1 MELFLDLV
9 WAVLAVGGIL
19 AVLRKQAASREI
31 APGSHT
37 REVIAVA
44 VLVFLLFPVIS
55 ASDDLH
61 ATQIILE
68 DTSKR
73 LCQATATFQS
83 AMATPPIVSAL
94 ALLALYSLFTLIA
107 LRAQLPQVAAG
118 RVLDGERLPHDG
130 RSPPL

>member
-19 AVLRKQAASREI
+19 AVLRKQTASREI
-31 APGSHT
+31 VPGSHT

-73 LCQATATFQS
+73 LCQATATSHAAQVV
-83 AMATPPIVSAL
+83 TPIVSPL

-107 LRAQLPQVAAG
+107 LRAQLPLAAAG
-118 RVLDGERLPHDG
+118 RVLEGERIPHDG
-130 RSPPL
+130 RSPPR

>member
-19 AVLRKQAASREI
+19 AVLRKQTASREI
-31 APGSHT
+31 VPGSHT

-73 LCQATATFQS
+73 LCRATATSHAAQVV
-83 AMATPPIVSAL
+83 TPIVSPA

-107 LRAQLPQVAAG
+107 LRAQLPPVTAG
-118 RVLDGERLPHDG
+118 RVLEGERIPHDG
-130 RSPPL
+130 RSPPR